1 MDPTA
6 RTEKKKRSANRRHG
20 ILCLLFLALAGCAT
34 SGTGTPYRDPNMDFG
49 LIQTIA
55 VMPFSNYSRDNI
67 AGDRVR
73 DVFITLLQ
81 GTGAVYVVPPGEV
94 ARGINRIGIPNPASP
109 TAEEITR
116 FSGVVKADTVITGT
130 VREYGEV
137 RSGTS
142 SANLI
147 SLSLQM
153 MEAQTGKV
161 VWSAS
166 STKGG
171 VSTSDRLLGGG
182 GEPMNKVTEIAIDD
196 LLDKMFR
203 ETSRPDKKSPGKSG
217 KSGKK

>member
-1 MDPTA
+1 
-6 RTEKKKRSANRRHG
+6 
-20 ILCLLFLALAGCAT
+20 
-34 SGTGTPYRDPNMDFG
+34 MDFG
-49 LIQTIA
+49 QIQTIA

-94 ARGINRIGIPNPASP
+94 VRGINRIGIPNPASP

-116 FSGVVKADTVITGT
+116 FCGVVKADTVITGT
-130 VREYGEV
+130 IREYGEV
-137 RSGTS
+137 RSGS
-142 SANLI
+142 SVANLI

-171 VSTSDRLLGGG
+171 VGTSDRLLGGG
-182 GEPMNKVTEIAIDD
+182 GEPMNKVTEVAIDD

-203 ETSRPDKKSPGKSG
+203 EQSRVTKKSSG

>member
-1 MDPTA
+1 METTA
-6 RTEKKKRSANRRHG
+6 GTEKKKRSPNRRHG
-20 ILCLLFLALAGCAT
+20 ILCLLFLALGGCAT
-34 SGTGTPYRDPNMDFG
+34 SGGTPYRDSNMDFG
-49 LIQTIA
+49 QIQTIA

-94 ARGINRIGIPNPASP
+94 TRGINRIGIPSPWSP

-116 FSGVVKADTVITGT
+116 FCGVVKADTVITGT

-142 SANLI
+142 AANLI

-182 GEPMNKVTEIAIDD
+182 GEPMNQVTEIAIDD
-196 LLDKMFR
+196 LLEKLFR
-203 ETSRPDKKSPGKSG
+203 ETSRPKKTTR
-217 KSGKK
+217 GKK

>member
-1 MDPTA
+1 MDPKA
-6 RTEKKKRSANRRHG
+6 RAEKRNRPPIRRHG
-20 ILCLLFLALAGCAT
+20 ILCLLSLALAGCAT
-34 SGTGTPYRDPNMDFG
+34 TGATYRDPNMDFG
-49 LIQTIA
+49 QIQTVA
-55 VMPFSNYSRDNI
+55 VMPFNNYTRDNI

-73 DVFITLLQ
+73 DVFTTLLQ

-116 FSGVVKADTVITGT
+116 FCGVVKADMVITGT

-147 SLSLQM
+147 SMSLQM

-182 GEPMNKVTEIAIDD
+182 GEPMNKVTEKAIDE
-196 LLDKMFR
+196 LLDMMFR
-203 ETSRPDKKSPGKSG
+203 GK
-217 KSGKK
+217 

>member
-1 MDPTA
+1 MDPKA
-6 RTEKKKRSANRRHG
+6 RAEKRNRPPIRRHV
-20 ILCLLFLALAGCAT
+20 ILCLLSLALAGCAT
-34 SGTGTPYRDPNMDFG
+34 TGATYRDPNMDFG
-49 LIQTIA
+49 QIQTVA
-55 VMPFSNYSRDNI
+55 VMPFNNYTRDNI

-73 DVFITLLQ
+73 DVFTTLLQ

-116 FSGVVKADTVITGT
+116 FCGVVKADMVITGT

-147 SLSLQM
+147 SMSLQM

-182 GEPMNKVTEIAIDD
+182 GEPMNKVTEKAIDE
-196 LLDKMFR
+196 LLDMMFR
-203 ETSRPDKKSPGKSG
+203 GK
-217 KSGKK
+217 